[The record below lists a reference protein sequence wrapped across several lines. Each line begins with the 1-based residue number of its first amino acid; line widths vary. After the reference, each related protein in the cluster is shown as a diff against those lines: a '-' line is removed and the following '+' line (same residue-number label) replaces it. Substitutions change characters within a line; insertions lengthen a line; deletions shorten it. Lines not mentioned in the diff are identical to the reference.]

1 MGGLTAGS
9 CATTRRAAMA
19 LRTFSTTAASNREI
33 IPPESPKYITLQKPP
48 QSEEIKRKPIKG
60 HLPVP
65 RQVFPP
71 KSGDAKLAP
80 DYVARATP
88 LSKAEQAGLPPKN
101 DLEAW
106 RRSMAHSRREALSEG
121 LKGLYERKT
130 TAEQIQVRRSQVK
143 AAARKAAVEAAERE
157 DDVLTRSTVRSALLQ
172 TSPVLSGKDK
182 QRTLQKSKNRVERRA
197 QLKKELR
204 RDALSE
210 LYIASKDF
218 IVDEAE
224 LAKKVDELFDEGYW
238 ASKGAPDGLSIWDVY
253 GPPIRTSQ
261 MVDQQGRTTGSN
273 GYDIYSAE
281 VAKTARKQK
290 IVAEELTGGKMV

>member
-1 MGGLTAGS
+1 
-9 CATTRRAAMA
+9 
-19 LRTFSTTAASNREI
+19 
-33 IPPESPKYITLQKPP
+33 
-48 QSEEIKRKPIKG
+48 
-60 HLPVP
+60 
-65 RQVFPP
+65 
-71 KSGDAKLAP
+71 
-80 DYVARATP
+80 
-88 LSKAEQAGLPPKN
+88 
-101 DLEAW
+101 
-106 RRSMAHSRREALSEG
+106 MAHSRREALSEG

-130 TAEQIQVRRSQVK
+130 TAEQIQVRRSQAK
-143 AAARKAAVEAAERE
+143 AAVRKAAVEAAERD
-157 DDVLTRSTVRSALLQ
+157 DDVLTRSTVRASLLQ
-172 TSPVLSGKDK
+172 TSPVVYRGQMKARLLS
-182 QRTLQKSKNRVERRA
+182 SKAKVKRLAR
-197 QLKKELR
+197 LKKELR
-204 RDALSE
+204 RDSLSE

-261 MVDQQGRTTGSN
+261 MVDQQGRTTGSS

>member
-1 MGGLTAGS
+1 MAPSLPTPLLSSLTAGS
-9 CATTRRAAMA
+9 SVTTRRAATA
-19 LRTFSTTAASNREI
+19 LRAFSTSAPSNREI

-65 RQVFPP
+65 RQIFPP

-130 TAEQIQVRRSQVK
+130 TAEQIQVRRSQAK
-143 AAARKAAVEAAERE
+143 AAVRKAAVEAAERD
-157 DDVLTRSTVRSALLQ
+157 DDVLTRSTAKVKRLA
-172 TSPVLSGKDK
+172 
-182 QRTLQKSKNRVERRA
+182 R
-197 QLKKELR
+197 LKKELR
-204 RDALSE
+204 RDSLSE

-261 MVDQQGRTTGSN
+261 MVDQQGRTTGSS